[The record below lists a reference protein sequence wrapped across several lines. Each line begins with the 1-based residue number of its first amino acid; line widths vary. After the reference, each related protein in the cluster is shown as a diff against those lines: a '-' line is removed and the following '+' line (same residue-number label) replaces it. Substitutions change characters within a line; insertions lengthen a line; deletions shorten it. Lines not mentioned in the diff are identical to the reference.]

1 MRKVFNGLTKD
12 QFLQKSAK
20 ITKYLIF
27 LFVWISFN
35 HLKASTAPACSTA
48 INANGTTTFCQGDSV
63 TLTAGAGVSYI
74 WMNGSTPVGTNST
87 YSAKTS
93 GVYYVQV
100 TNSVGCQATS
110 STIKVT
116 VNALPSP
123 PTVTNMISYCQN
135 ATASPLTAT
144 GSGLKW
150 YTAIT
155 GGTAS
160 STAPV
165 PSTTKT
171 GASNYYVSQTTNGCE
186 SSRSLIYV
194 LVNALPVATITN
206 TSGTTTFCQG
216 DSIALTASSGTSY
229 IWMNGTTQV
238 GTAQNY
244 NAKTSGNYKVQ
255 VTNSLGCQATSSA
268 VSISVNP
275 SPNAPAVTN
284 MLTYCQNATTVPLTA
299 SGSNLLWYSTLT
311 GGTSSSTAPTPSA
324 AKAGATNYYV
334 SQTSNGCESSR
345 SLIMV
350 IVNALPTASISTNTA
365 TTFCNG
371 DSVTLTASSGTSFIW
386 MNGTTQVGTN
396 STFNAKTSGNYM
408 VTVTNSMGCQASS
421 AITQVTVNSLPNAPT
436 VSSMVTYCQNMTAV
450 PLTAVG
456 SGLLWYSTLTGGAG
470 SSSAP
475 TPSTTKAGATNYYVS
490 QTSTGCESTRSL
502 IMIIVNALPA
512 AIINAS
518 GPTTFCDGDSIILTA
533 STGTSYVWMN
543 GSTQVGSNQTFNAKT
558 SGSYSVQVTNSM
570 GCQGLSAALNV
581 TVNPLPNSPG
591 VTNLINYCQGDVVNA
606 LTANGSNLNW
616 YTTLTGGI
624 ASSIAPIPLT
634 GKVGATNYYVS
645 QTLNGCE
652 SSRSLIITIVNALP
666 TVSISTGGMTT
677 ICSGDSVPL
686 IASSASSYA
695 WMDGTTEVG
704 TSQIFNAKANGNYL
718 VQVTNSMGC
727 SASSPIVSITVTPSP
742 NAPTVPTNMFTY
754 CQNAVVPPISANGS
768 GLKWYSTLTGGI
780 GSTIVPTLSTL
791 QTGATNYYVSQTV
804 NGCESP
810 RTLIILIVN
819 PAPTASITLGGQTT
833 LCNGD
838 SVVLTASA
846 ASSYIWKN
854 GTTEIGTNSNFN
866 AKTSGKYTVQVT
878 NSFGCSATSDTTVIS
893 ECINTTASITPIPAS
908 FGASVRVYPNPY
920 ETDFAVSLPA
930 GIFQV
935 ALYNAAGMEVEAGTY
950 TNDAVLGSNLAP
962 GIYMVRIEQN
972 GNSEVR
978 KVIKR

>member
-1 MRKVFNGLTKD
+1 MRNVFNGLTNA
-12 QFLQKSAK
+12 QFLQTLSKN
-20 ITKYLIF
+20 TKCFIF
-27 LFVWISFN
+27 LFVCIFFNQVKGIS
-35 HLKASTAPACSTA
+35 APVCTTT
-48 INANGTTTFCQGDSV
+48 INANGVTTFCQGDSV
-63 TLTAGAGVSYI
+63 TLTTGSGVSYI

-100 TNSVGCQATS
+100 TNASGCQATS

-116 VNALPSP
+116 VNALPNP
-123 PTVTNMISYCQN
+123 PTVTNMVSYCQN
-135 ATASPLTAT
+135 AIASPLTAA

-150 YTAIT
+150 YTTIT

-160 STAPV
+160 STAPT

-244 NAKTSGNYKVQ
+244 NAKTSGSYKVQ

-299 SGSNLLWYSTLT
+299 SGSNLLWYTTLT
-311 GGTSSSTAPTPSA
+311 GGTGSSAAPTPST
-324 AKAGATNYYV
+324 AKTGATNYYV

-350 IVNALPTASISTNTA
+350 LVNALPTASISTNAA

-371 DSVTLTASSGTSFIW
+371 DSVTLKASAGTSFIW

-396 STFNAKTSGNYM
+396 ATFNAKTSGSYM
-408 VTVTNSMGCQASS
+408 VKVTNSMGCQASS

-436 VSSMVTYCQNMTAV
+436 VSSMVTYCQNTTAI

-456 SGLLWYSTLTGGAG
+456 SGLLWYSTFTGGTG

-502 IMIIVNALPA
+502 IIVIVNALPTVA
-512 AIINAS
+512 INAS

-533 STGTSYVWMN
+533 STGSSYVWMN
-543 GSTQVGSNQTFNAKT
+543 GSTQIGFNSTFNTKA

-570 GCQGLSAALNV
+570 GCQGLSAALIV

-591 VTNLINYCQGDVVNA
+591 VTNMVNYCQGDVVPA
-606 LTANGSNLNW
+606 LIANGSNLNW
-616 YTTLTGGI
+616 YTTLKGGLG
-624 ASSIAPIPLT
+624 SSIAPIPST
-634 GKVGATNYYVS
+634 GKIGAANYYVS

-652 SSRSLIITIVNALP
+652 SPRSLIITIVNALP
-666 TVSISTGGMTT
+666 IVSISTGGMTT

-686 IASSASSYA
+686 IASSASSYI
-695 WMDGTTEVG
+695 WMNGTTEVG
-704 TSQIFNAKANGNYL
+704 TNQIFNAKTNGNYL

-727 SASSPIVSITVTPSP
+727 SASSPVINITVTLSP

-754 CQNAVVPPISANGS
+754 CQNAVVPPISAVGS

-780 GSTIVPTLSTL
+780 GSTTVPTLSTL

-810 RTLIILIVN
+810 RTIIILIVN
-819 PAPTASITLGGQTT
+819 PAPTASINVSGQTT

-838 SVVLTASA
+838 SIMLTANA
-846 ASSYIWKN
+846 ASSYAWKN
-854 GTTEIGTNSNFN
+854 GAKQIGINSAFY
-866 AKTSGKYTVQVT
+866 AKSSGKYTVQVT

-893 ECINTTASITPIPAS
+893 QCLISTSSITAIQSS
-908 FGASVRVYPNPY
+908 FGSSIQVYPNPY
-920 ETDFAVSLPA
+920 ENDFAVSLP
-930 GIFQV
+930 GGNFQV
-935 ALYNAAGMEVEAGTY
+935 ILYNAAGMEVESGTY
-950 TNDAVLGSNLAP
+950 TKDAILGNNLAP
-962 GIYMVRIEQN
+962 GIYVVRIEQN
-972 GNSEVR
+972 GNTEVR